1 MKLFITFINTSIFL
15 SLLIGLPTCVLAADV
30 TTVPYVELQRYLG
43 HWFEI
48 ASIPSWFQKPCVGG
62 TTADYRLLDDGSISV
77 VNSCLKVSDDVLI
90 SQGRA
95 FVADTETN
103 AKLLV
108 SFVNIQDKWLFFG
121 DYWILGLGNNYEY
134 AVVGESTRNYGWIL
148 SRTCSLPQET
158 IEVIINLLTEQ
169 GYDLTRFAWTDQSS
183 AGCIQP

>member
-1 MKLFITFINTSIFL
+1 MKPFTTLINTLIIL
-15 SLLIGLPTCVLAADV
+15 SLLFGAPTFASAADV

-62 TTADYRLLDDGSISV
+62 TTADYRLLNDGSISV
-77 VNSCLKVSDDVLI
+77 VNSCLRASDEVLI

-108 SFVNIQDKWLFFG
+108 SFVNFQGNWLFPG
-121 DYWILGLGNNYEY
+121 DYWILGLGRNYEY
-134 AVVGESTRNYGWIL
+134 AVVGEPTRNYGWIL

-158 IEVIINLLTEQ
+158 ISDIINLLTEQ
-169 GYDLTRFAWTDQSS
+169 GYDINRFAWTDQSS
-183 AGCIQP
+183 AGCSQP